1 MPAGTA
7 TKIKKRKPSVLKRAK
22 QALVHAERNR
32 SQRTRVRSMIRKLRA
47 ALDAKDAEAA
57 GALLA
62 PTLSA
67 IDRSIGKGIL
77 HENTANRTKSRLAT
91 AYNSVRAAKAS

>member
-7 TKIKKRKPSVLKRAK
+7 TKVKKRKPSVLKRAK

-32 SQRTRVRSMIRKLRA
+32 SRKTRVRSLIKKLRG
-47 ALDAKDAEAA
+47 ALDAKDAAA
-57 GALLA
+57 AETLFR

-67 IDRSIGKGIL
+67 IDKAIGNGTL
-77 HENTANRTKSRLAT
+77 HENTANRTKSRLSV
-91 AYNSVRAAKAS
+91 AYNAVRTAKAS